1 MPEYII
7 YHNTRC
13 SKSRCALDL
22 LRQQGIEPQ
31 VVEYLKDAPT
41 EEELGKLVMKL
52 GIPAEQMVRK
62 SEALY
67 KEKYKGLQLNEHEWI
82 RVLHENPQLIERPI
96 VVRGHKAVIGRPVEN
111 VQELIDR
118 KQ

>member
-1 MPEYII
+1 MPEYAI

-22 LRQQGIEPQ
+22 LKERGIEPK

-41 EEELGKLVMKL
+41 VEELEKLVMKL
-52 GIPAEQMVRK
+52 GIPAEQLVRK
-62 SEALY
+62 SEALF

-82 RVLHENPQLIERPI
+82 RVMHENPQLIERPI
-96 VVRGHKAVIGRPVEN
+96 VVKGHKAVIGRPIEN
-111 VQELIDR
+111 VEELID
-118 KQ
+118 KP